1 VASFDSG
8 SRAAGRDS
16 HGERQRSRQMTDLIE
31 RTFHWFKEQPPGRVS
46 RPGNDS
52 YVAATAIWA
61 KRVGR
66 ALRAAVHCQRQEAQS
81 GTQLK
86 WNRSMPTN
94 LKIVPR
100 LSAFAAA
107 AFVLLAVV
115 NADAQ
120 QPTTRS
126 VVIPPI
132 PSGQARIWIYSG
144 SQPTSPF
151 NYPHMEAVTLNG
163 VTVGYE
169 QLGGG
174 FYRNVSPGHYVIA
187 APSFLALDP
196 SQSATVDLAAGQEAY
211 LKLDA
216 LGWPNGG
223 GENMVVEYYVRLMP
237 PQIARTAIAQLAF
250 LSGN

>member
-1 VASFDSG
+1 
-8 SRAAGRDS
+8 
-16 HGERQRSRQMTDLIE
+16 
-31 RTFHWFKEQPPGRVS
+31 
-46 RPGNDS
+46 
-52 YVAATAIWA
+52 
-61 KRVGR
+61 
-66 ALRAAVHCQRQEAQS
+66 
-81 GTQLK
+81 
-86 WNRSMPTN
+86 MPTN
-94 LKIVPR
+94 LKIAPR
-100 LSAFAAA
+100 LLSFAAA
-107 AFVLLAVV
+107 AFVLFAVV

-120 QPTTRS
+120 PPATSS

-132 PSGQARIWIYSG
+132 PPGQARIWIYSG

-163 VTVGYE
+163 AKVGYE
-169 QLGGG
+169 QLGAG
-174 FYRNVSPGHYVIA
+174 FYRNVAPGHYVIG